1 VPRPFCCKKVQVL
14 PTCRIFKPQGIP
26 VSQLREIILS
36 VEELEALRLAHGMGL
51 YQQDAAEWMAISRQT
66 FGRLLEVAHRK
77 VTQALVEGQALRIEG
92 GTSRMNPS
100 EAISTSSSQPSFQ
113 GVHMKIAIPT
123 MDEQTLSAHFGRSK
137 AFLVFDL
144 ENGQIRNREVR
155 PNVHGHQAHSHH
167 EDGHAG
173 LGHGHGQHDHGGF
186 IALLQDC
193 SVVLSRGMGAGAW
206 NALRSAGMKVYLVQ
220 QPISAEEAV
229 DLFLAGQLA
238 ENEAGVCHSHAHP

>member
-14 PTCRIFKPQGIP
+14 PACRIFKPQGIP
-26 VSQLREIILS
+26 VSQLREIVLS

-92 GTSRMNPS
+92 GTFRPNPP
-100 EAISTSSSQPSFQ
+100 EEDQTSSSQPSFQ
-113 GVHMKIAIPT
+113 GDPMKIAIPT

-144 ENGQIRNREVR
+144 ENGQVLHREVR
-155 PNVHGHQAHSHH
+155 PNVHGHH
-167 EDGHAG
+167 EHGHAG
-173 LGHGHGQHDHGGF
+173 HGQGHGQHDHGGF
-186 IALLQDC
+186 ISLLHDC

-206 NALRSAGMKVYLVQ
+206 NALRGAGMKVYLVQ
-220 QPISAEEAV
+220 QPVSAEEAV
-229 DLFLAGQLA
+229 GLFLAGQLT
-238 ENEAGVCHSHAHP
+238 ENEEGVCHTHAHP